1 MKAISRD
8 RYGPPDVLAL
18 VEVPTP
24 EPGEGEALV
33 RVEAA
38 SLNTADLDYL
48 LGRPRIARL
57 GTGLRRPR
65 WAIPGLDVAG
75 TVEAVGPG
83 VTRLR
88 PGDEVLADLFS
99 SGHGAFAEYV
109 CAREEVFAPKPAT
122 VPFAHAATIPHSAVL
137 ALQALRSRG
146 GFAPDQRVLV
156 NGGGGCVGPFAI
168 QIAKTSGAEVTAVDI
183 GDNFEMM
190 RAAGADHLVD
200 YTKEDVTRGS
210 RRFDVIVDIAARRPV
225 LAFKRIL
232 DDHGRYVQ
240 IARTLGGFF
249 SAVLLGALFGGNRRM
264 GGFMW
269 VPNDKDDLAHLGRL
283 LEEGRLTPVIDRIVG
298 LAEVPEALH
307 DLADGRLR
315 GKVVVA
321 R

>member
-38 SLNTADLDYL
+38 SLNTADLDSL
-48 LGRPRIARL
+48 AGRPRIARL

-65 WAIPGLDVAG
+65 WAVPGLDVAG

-83 VTRLR
+83 VTRVR

-109 CAREEVFAPKPAT
+109 CAPEEVFAPKPVT

-146 GFAPDQRVLV
+146 GLAPDQRILV

-168 QIAKTSGAEVTAVDI
+168 QIAKASGAEVTAVDI
-183 GDNFEMM
+183 GDKFDVM
-190 RAAGADHLVD
+190 RAAGADHVVD
-200 YTKEDVTRGS
+200 YTKEDVTRGK
-210 RRFDVIVDIAARRPV
+210 RRFDLIVDIAAPRSV

-264 GGFMW
+264 GVFMW

-298 LAEVPEALH
+298 LAEVPGALQ